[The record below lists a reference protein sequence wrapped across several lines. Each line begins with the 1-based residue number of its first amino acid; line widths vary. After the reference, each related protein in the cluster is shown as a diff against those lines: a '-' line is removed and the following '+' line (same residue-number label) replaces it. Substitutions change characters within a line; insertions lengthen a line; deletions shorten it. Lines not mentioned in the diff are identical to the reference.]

1 MTIILVLLYS
11 QGFAHY
17 NMSEYSFTKHLD
29 VSTGKFYYYDS
40 LSGQTTWDKPIGEI
54 QFVIPPKADE
64 SQVDKRKVK
73 RQISKKEL
81 IEKQEILDLI
91 RNELI
96 EAKTQRLNEEKKNE
110 EKAERL
116 IWNQCITD
124 AMRDGEMNLSWKSLS
139 GFNKNVFTFEKVQ
152 LFIPPQKNKVCNIY
166 F

>member
-1 MTIILVLLYS
+1 M
-11 QGFAHY
+11 
-17 NMSEYSFTKHLD
+17 
-29 VSTGKFYYYDS
+29 
-40 LSGQTTWDKPIGEI
+40 
-54 QFVIPPKADE
+54 IPPKADV

-73 RQISKKEL
+73 RQKSKKEL

-139 GFNKNVFTFEKVQ
+139 GFNKNVFTFEKV
-152 LFIPPQKNKVCNIY
+152 LLLIHPPKKQSM
-166 F
+166 

>member
-1 MTIILVLLYS
+1 
-11 QGFAHY
+11 
-17 NMSEYSFTKHLD
+17 MSEYSFTKHLD

-40 LSGQTTWDKPIGEI
+40 LSGQTTWDKPIGDI

-73 RQISKKEL
+73 RQKSKKEL

-152 LFIPPQKNKVCNIY
+152 LHIPPQKNKVCNIY